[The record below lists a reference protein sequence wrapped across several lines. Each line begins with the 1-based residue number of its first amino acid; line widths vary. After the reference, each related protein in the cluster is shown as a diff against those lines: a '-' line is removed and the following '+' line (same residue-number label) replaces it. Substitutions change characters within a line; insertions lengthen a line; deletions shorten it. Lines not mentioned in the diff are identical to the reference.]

1 MPRQARAPRS
11 PAATPPPE
19 AAAPAAVDSADGQDG
34 GSGSISTRLSFLIHT
49 ISARIALLG
58 NHHFRAHGLN
68 HYSARMLVL
77 LQEREA
83 LRPGELVEL
92 LVLPQS
98 TISSQLQVLQKKG
111 LVRRRRSRT
120 DNRSVVVT
128 LTPAG
133 QELANDCN
141 GLSLRANADMLAG
154 ISDQDM
160 QQAFG
165 FLHKVNDTLATLQP
179 QTLFTFHDP
188 SELRALVAREKPA
201 PRKSAKP
208 SAAKATP
215 AKPATKPRP
224 SASITP

>member
-1 MPRQARAPRS
+1 MPRPARAPRS
-11 PAATPPPE
+11 PAASPPTT
-19 AAAPAAVDSADGQDG
+19 AAVAADGQTGDA
-34 GSGSISTRLSFLIHT
+34 GSISTRLSFLIHT

-77 LQEREA
+77 LLEREA

-98 TISSQLQVLQKKG
+98 TISSQLQMLQKKG

-133 QELANDCN
+133 QELARDCN
-141 GLSLRANADMLAG
+141 GLSLRANTDMLAG
-154 ISDQDM
+154 VSGAEV
-160 QQAFG
+160 QQAFD

-188 SELRALVAREKPA
+188 SELRALVEREKPA
-201 PRKSAKP
+201 PRK
-208 SAAKATP
+208 TV
-215 AKPATKPRP
+215 AKPAPRPRP
-224 SASITP
+224 SAAIPP